1 MKLVGY
7 KATSVCAECEG
18 GCCKTA
24 PGLVY
29 PEDIGTV
36 TAEEIALLL
45 KTGRYAI
52 DFWTEIERDMTLF
65 LRPRTQDGSM
75 VVPFSEWG
83 GRCTFLT
90 ESGCELPFRERPR
103 GCRMLQPG
111 PTNKDECDLH
121 GHDKEHGKN
130 AWMPFQAMITSALDE
145 LGEDLPAEPDALDCI
160 STMMDHMFDGKYVQ
174 WWGDC
179 DEQSPTNP

>member
-18 GCCKTA
+18 VCCKVA
-24 PGLVY
+24 PGIMY
-29 PEDIGTV
+29 PEDLGTV
-36 TAEEIALLL
+36 TAEEITRLL

-90 ESGCELPFRERPR
+90 ESGCELSLRERPQ

-111 PTNKDECDLH
+111 PTNEEECDLH
-121 GHDKEHGKN
+121 GHTKDHGKD
-130 AWMPFQAMITSALDE
+130 AWMPFQAEIKAAIE
-145 LGEDLPAEPDALDCI
+145 ECGEVEPAEPGPLDGLAAMI
-160 STMMDHMFDGKYVQ
+160 ANMFPDYPMGATYL
-174 WWGDC
+174 GDQ
-179 DEQSPTNP
+179 EEES